1 MTRPASVRLP
11 EDAQRGARFDQYVVG
26 SRTGALHFVLEPDF
40 VREYIEVTGIDASL
54 YRFGGRPAAPPQIL
68 TLFLMG
74 TLHRRYPPLP
84 GIVMAGLSLALHAPL
99 WRDEPTPIVSEGE
112 ILAKDERRGRRFVT
126 WRAQYARERGA
137 ALATITNTF
146 LLPEPA

>member
-1 MTRPASVRLP
+1 
-11 EDAQRGARFDQYVVG
+11 
-26 SRTGALHFVLEPDF
+26 
-40 VREYIEVTGIDASL
+40 
-54 YRFGGRPAAPPQIL
+54 
-68 TLFLMG
+68 MG

-112 ILAKDERRGRRFVT
+112 ILGTEERHGRRFVT
-126 WRAQYARERGA
+126 WRAQYARQDGA